1 MGVLDNDW
9 DLNEEVVMG
18 HLQVLD
24 ALGREVSSLVKLD
37 GHWGQAVGFEAQETL
52 ACLGS
57 VWRKKMLKLKKTDSN
72 LNDGPLRWG
81 NNFMI
86 FRCEHTQM
94 AQWGKFS
101 KVVQ

>member
-1 MGVLDNDW
+1 MRVLDDDW
-9 DLNEEVVMG
+9 DLDEEVVMG

-57 VWRKKMLKLKKTDSN
+57 VWRKKMLKFKK
-72 LNDGPLRWG
+72 
-81 NNFMI
+81 
-86 FRCEHTQM
+86 
-94 AQWGKFS
+94 A
-101 KVVQ
+101 VVSSL